1 MDPEIDAGVAAIN
14 AAAEGGRSQGLDW
27 ASSLTFDTG
36 KEVSAS
42 LIDNIVIVL
51 PRANLII
58 ASCTVLQVDE
68 YLREMKLSKHRM
80 NHNFGVRVTYLR
92 CSVSACPYRSRLLEN
107 LDYNEDIPH
116 FEIEVLTATE
126 HNHQVEVARERG
138 LTALQKDIVRLSIE
152 RGQAAPKKVLYFTL
166 LVRYDS
172 RKDKTSVTNK
182 TSLLYLRSSGNS
194 TDYSR

>member
-42 LIDNIVIVL
+42 LIDNIVIGL

-68 YLREMKLSKHRM
+68 YFREMKLSKHRM
-80 NHNFGVRVTYLR
+80 NHTSNLPSMLCIRVPISESTTR
-92 CSVSACPYRSRLLEN
+92 KSRL
-107 LDYNEDIPH
+107 
-116 FEIEVLTATE
+116 
-126 HNHQVEVARERG
+126 Q
-138 LTALQKDIVRLSIE
+138 
-152 RGQAAPKKVLYFTL
+152 
-166 LVRYDS
+166 
-172 RKDKTSVTNK
+172 
-182 TSLLYLRSSGNS
+182 
-194 TDYSR
+194 

>member
-1 MDPEIDAGVAAIN
+1 MDPEIDAGLAAIN
-14 AAAEGGRSQGLDW
+14 AAAEGGRGQGLDW

-68 YLREMKLSKHRM
+68 YLREMKFSKHRM

-126 HNHQVEVARERG
+126 HNHQVETKEDSQHCRKILFGSILKEGRRR
-138 LTALQKDIVRLSIE
+138 QKRYSIS
-152 RGQAAPKKVLYFTL
+152 PC
-166 LVRYDS
+166 
-172 RKDKTSVTNK
+172 
-182 TSLLYLRSSGNS
+182 SS
-194 TDYSR
+194 DMIPEKIRHL